1 MFLFDTDILSNI
13 IRSRPAQPLLE
24 RLENLHRAVQFTSAI
39 NVAEIY
45 FGACR
50 SPKKSQILKAF
61 TTSVFPNLTVLSFD
75 AQRGC
80 VFGQLKAELEKAGI
94 GCSEPDLRIAAITI
108 QHHLTLVTGNV
119 RHFTR
124 IPWLKVENWLEA

>member
-13 IRSRPAQPLLE
+13 IRPRPAQALLE

-39 NVAEIY
+39 NVGEIY

-50 SPKKSQILKAF
+50 SPKKNQILKAF
-61 TTSVFPNLTVLSFD
+61 TASVFPNLTVLPFD
-75 AQRGC
+75 AQSGC
-80 VFGQLKAELEKAGI
+80 VFGQLKAELEKAGTR
-94 GCSEPDLRIAAITI
+94 CSEPDLRIAAITI
-108 QHHLTLVTGNV
+108 QHHLTLVSGNV

-124 IPWLKVENWLEA
+124 IPGLKVENWLEA